1 MSLHALSIMNLVKA
15 KKKSIGVYNISHM
28 TLFTEV
34 VSGFTLTKKTCEK
47 KVLNVND
54 SCCVALVIIF

>member
-1 MSLHALSIMNLVKA
+1 
-15 KKKSIGVYNISHM
+15 M

-54 SCCVALVIIF
+54 SCCVAFVIIFWVERQIHGF